1 MNRKNELD
9 LTQGSVFVNLI
20 KFSIPLIFSSILQ
33 ILFNTA
39 DRVVVGRFSAPAA
52 FSAVTSTGSL
62 INLLV
67 NLFVGLSIG
76 CNIVAA
82 NYYGAKRKAEIQDTV
97 HTSILLSIYS
107 GIILTIVGIIFA
119 KPILILM
126 GATDDFLELAVIYLR
141 IYFGGIIAT
150 TIFNFGSALLRAKG
164 DTKRPLYILTIA
176 GVINFILNLF
186 FVIVCKMSVDGVGLA
201 TVLSQVFACIAVLVL
216 LVREEDAFH
225 LDFKK
230 LKINTHIFFK
240 IVKVGLP
247 AGFQGIMFSFSNVII
262 QSSVNSFGEVVINGN
277 GAACDL
283 EGFVYFTMNGFA
295 QGALTCCSQNLGAK
309 KFNRIKNVVLSSQFL
324 TFAAGGLMSAIFLI
338 FGRTLIG
345 FYQKDPAIIEAGMV
359 RARVIFST
367 YYLCGM
373 MDALSNCI
381 RGMGYSMM
389 PFISSLTGACIFRI
403 IYLFTIFRIERFH
416 KPVTIF
422 LTYPFSWILTIIA
435 NLIFFIYI
443 YKKLKR
449 QNINAE

>member
-1 MNRKNELD
+1 MYKKNELD
-9 LTQGSVFVNLI
+9 LTQGSVFLNLI
-20 KFSIPLIFSSILQ
+20 KFSVPLIFSSILQ

-39 DRVVVGRFSAPAA
+39 DRIVVGQFCEPAA

-67 NLFVGLSIG
+67 NLFTGLSIG
-76 CNIVAA
+76 TNIVAA
-82 NYYGAKRKAEIQDTV
+82 NYYGARRKKEIQDTV

-107 GIILTIVGIIFA
+107 GIILTVVGIILA
-119 KPILILM
+119 KPILIAM
-126 GATDDFLELAVIYLR
+126 GAQDEFLDLAVIYLR

-150 TIFNFGSALLRAKG
+150 MIYNFGSAVLRAKG

-176 GVINFILNLF
+176 GVINFLLNLF

-201 TVLSQVFACIAVLVL
+201 TVLSQVFACIAVLVIL
-216 LVREEDAFH
+216 KREKDDFH
-225 LDFKK
+225 LDLKK
-230 LKINTHIFFK
+230 LKINTHIFHK
-240 IVKVGLP
+240 IIKVGLP

-262 QSSVNSFGEVVINGN
+262 QSSVNSFGEITINGN

-309 KFNRIKNVVLSSQFL
+309 KFNRIKNVVLSSQVL
-324 TFAAGGLMSAIFLI
+324 TFLSGGIMGMMFLF
-338 FGRTLIG
+338 FGRKLIG
-345 FYQKDPAIIEAGMV
+345 FYQNDPLVIEAGMI
-359 RARVIFST
+359 RAGVIFST

-389 PFISSLTGACIFRI
+389 SFISSLTGACIFRI

-416 KPVTIF
+416 KPVTIY
-422 LTYPFSWILTIIA
+422 LTYPFSWILTICA
-435 NLIFFIYI
+435 NLVFFIYI
-443 YKKLKR
+443 YRKMKR
-449 QNINAE
+449 ENSNPD